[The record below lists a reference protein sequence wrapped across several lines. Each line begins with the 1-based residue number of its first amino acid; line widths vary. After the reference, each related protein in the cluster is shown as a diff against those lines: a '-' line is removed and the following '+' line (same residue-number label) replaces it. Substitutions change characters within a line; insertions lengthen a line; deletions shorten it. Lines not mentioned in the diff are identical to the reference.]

1 MSTHSGSSSIVTSTM
16 DEYACATSRE
26 NIHDLDNDPLN
37 QQVRN
42 LVAGT
47 AGGWAQTI
55 VGHPFDTIK
64 VRMQTGGGASV
75 SLSECLQS
83 TMKNGIHDFYRGIA
97 SPLLGQG
104 LMNALQYATYGNM
117 KILCGGCDRDT
128 IVLPPERYLIVG
140 ALTGAVISTVDGPVD
155 LFKIKLQVQGQT
167 GTNYK
172 GVIDAMKQIYGT
184 FGIRGVYQGF
194 GATLIRNIPCNGLYF
209 ATYEYVRQYF
219 VEKDNVSISELSPSR
234 LLTAGGA
241 AGFAYWSILYPV
253 ETVKSA
259 LQSDASDPAKRRY
272 RNWIDCVRKIYQ
284 QNGFNAFWR
293 GWVPCIMRSV
303 PANAACFYAYET
315 ARQILMDLPTSKKR
329 LQTKKNSTTELQQ
342 QPSVLN

>member
-1 MSTHSGSSSIVTSTM
+1 M
-16 DEYACATSRE
+16 DDYARDTTSRE
-26 NIHDLDNDPLN
+26 NIHDNDDLEHDPWN

-42 LVAGT
+42 LIAGT
-47 AGGWAQTI
+47 AGGWSQTI

-64 VRMQTGGGASV
+64 VRMQTAVGGANA
-75 SLSECLQS
+75 SLLECLQS
-83 TMKNGIHDFYRGIA
+83 TMKNGVHDFYLGIA

-194 GATLIRNIPCNGLYF
+194 GATLMRNIPCNGLYF

-219 VEKDNVSISELSPSR
+219 VEKDDVSHISDLSPSR
-234 LLTAGGA
+234 LLAAGGA

-259 LQSDASDPAKRRY
+259 MQGDASDPAKRRY
-272 RNWIDCVRKIYQ
+272 RNWIDCGRKVYQ
-284 QNGFNAFWR
+284 QNGYQAFWR
-293 GWVPCIMRSV
+293 GWLPCVIRSV

-315 ARQILMDLPTSKKR
+315 TRQMLMDLPVSNKPQKNFTS
-329 LQTKKNSTTELQQ
+329 EVQQ
-342 QPSVLN
+342 QQHILH